1 VKSSQQFVKQS
12 VIQAPPEVVFRFH
25 ETPDALRQLI
35 PPWENMKPAESAES
49 LRPGSRVVLRGR
61 LGFVPVCWIAIHT
74 EYDPPHLFADRQ
86 ESGPFASWYHRHWFL
101 DDGQGGTL
109 LRDEV
114 EYTIP
119 WGVIGRL
126 LGGWIV
132 RRKLEAMFEFRHQK
146 TRSLIES
153 GNLLS
158 KKMTD
163 E

>member
-1 VKSSQQFVKQS
+1 VKSLQQFVKQS
-12 VIQAPPEVVFRFH
+12 VIQAPPDVVFSFH

-35 PPWENMKPAESAES
+35 PPWENMRPVESAES

-61 LGFVPVCWIAIHT
+61 LGFIPVRWIAIHT
-74 EYDPPHLFADRQ
+74 EYYPPHLFADRQ
-86 ESGPFASWYHRHWFL
+86 ESGPFAYWYHRHWFL

-119 WGVIGRL
+119 LGVIGRL

-158 KKMTD
+158 KKVSD